1 MCSLYSNWRLRT
13 RPFLDAGQFHSG
25 PQVAGYLYAAPAVGA
40 LLASLLSGWLPA
52 VRRQGRAV
60 LVAVAG

>member
-1 MCSLYSNWRLRT
+1 MTVLRGVS
-13 RPFLDAGQFHSG
+13 R
-25 PQVAGYLYAAPAVGA
+25 VASYLYAAPAVGA

-60 LVAVAG
+60 LVAVAGWVGRSPCSV